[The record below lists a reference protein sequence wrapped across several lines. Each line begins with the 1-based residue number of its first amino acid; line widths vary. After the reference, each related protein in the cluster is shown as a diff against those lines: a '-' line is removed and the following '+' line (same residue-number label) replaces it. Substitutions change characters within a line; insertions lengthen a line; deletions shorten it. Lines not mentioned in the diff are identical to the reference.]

1 MEMSLGKRQYK
12 RHQNQLH
19 YSVEVPTCT
28 WTMHIAMIAHSAL
41 LVFLGLSMS
50 CQYASANPSLT
61 VENSDG
67 ACHCNFSLAL
77 NIPPCVCNGVAEV
90 VEENKRL
97 KSEIKGLVEA
107 SCFGENQSK
116 DINSEL
122 LHLHVCV
129 YAVHRLQ
136 REYLS
141 MGTNLA
147 AYKSV

>member
-1 MEMSLGKRQYK
+1 M
-12 RHQNQLH
+12 
-19 YSVEVPTCT
+19 
-28 WTMHIAMIAHSAL
+28 
-41 LVFLGLSMS
+41 
-50 CQYASANPSLT
+50 
-61 VENSDG
+61 
-67 ACHCNFSLAL
+67 
-77 NIPPCVCNGVAEV
+77 CNGVAEV

-147 AYKSV
+147 AYESV